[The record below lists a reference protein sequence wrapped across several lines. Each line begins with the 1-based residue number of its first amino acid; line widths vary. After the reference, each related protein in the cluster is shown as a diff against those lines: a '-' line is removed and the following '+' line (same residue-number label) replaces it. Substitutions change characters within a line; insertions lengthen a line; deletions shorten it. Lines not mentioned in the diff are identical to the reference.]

1 MLSEYSLEGKSALIT
16 GGGRGIGKVIA
27 LVLAEAG
34 ADIAVAS
41 RTLDQVEQVANEIRS
56 LGRNSVAVQLDVS
69 DSAQAE
75 QAVSQ
80 ATAAL
85 GKIDILVNNA
95 GISYGA
101 VPLIPIERLPEE
113 KISGDLKAGLTDD
126 QWSRLLNIN
135 LSGAFYCC
143 RAVAGQMLER
153 RSGKIINVS
162 SMTGILAEAYYTAY
176 DSSKAALNM
185 LTKCLALEW
194 GRFNINV
201 NGIGPGWFMTEMTRP
216 GFIDQAVH
224 EARVKGVPLQRLTD
238 ARDIGL
244 LAVYLASPA
253 SDWMTGQVI
262 YLDGG
267 QSAIHA

>member
-16 GGGRGIGKVIA
+16 GGGRGIGKAIA

-34 ADIAVAS
+34 ADVAVAS
-41 RTLDQVEQVANEIRS
+41 RTLDQVEQVADEIRS

-101 VPLIPIERLPEE
+101 VPVVPIEKLPEE
-113 KISGDLKAGLTDD
+113 KISGDLKAGLTDE

-135 LSGAFYCC
+135 LSGAFHCC
-143 RAVAGQMLER
+143 RAVASQMLER

-238 ARDIGL
+238 ARDVGL